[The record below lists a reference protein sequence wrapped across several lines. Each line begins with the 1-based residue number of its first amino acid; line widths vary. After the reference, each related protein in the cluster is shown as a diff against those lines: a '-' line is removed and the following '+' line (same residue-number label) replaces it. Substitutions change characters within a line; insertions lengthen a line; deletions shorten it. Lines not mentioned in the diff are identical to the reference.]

1 MKNKNIEFN
10 HFILTRFNLR
20 APWTHGDPDA
30 HLGLDE
36 GWLERRF
43 ELFEKVCLPSL
54 VRQTETAF
62 QWLLLLDHET
72 PERFVKRMEEWSFK
86 YPFFNPIYLKKEDEA
101 LILKEMNE
109 RTNFDHTRIMTR
121 LDNDDAIRPRMIE
134 NIQSMARKY
143 CQSNHLKRGFF
154 ISFPMGYSENL
165 DGVYLQRFRY
175 NPFASFVSSSDY
187 QRTILYW
194 DHTKITDVAPVYFK
208 YTWPMWCQVIHDENV
223 ANTIRGIYLPW
234 GGRRNLATHTK
245 ELKRRSF
252 AWQCAEVWRSFKYYL
267 FGT

>member
-1 MKNKNIEFN
+1 MKNKSTEFN

-30 HLGLDE
+30 HVGLDE

-86 YPFFNPIYLKKEDEA
+86 YPFFNSIYLKKEDEA

-109 RTNFDHTRIMTR
+109 RTDFNHTRIMTR
-121 LDNDDAIRPRMIE
+121 LDNDDAIHPRMIE
-134 NIQSMARKY
+134 NIQSMAHKY
-143 CQSNHLKRGFF
+143 YKLNNLKRGFF
-154 ISFPMGYSENL
+154 ISFPMGCSEN
-165 DGVYLQRFRY
+165 DGGFYLQRFRY
-175 NPFASFVSSSDY
+175 NPFISFVSLPDHD
-187 QRTILYW
+187 RTILYW

-208 YTWPMWCQVIHDENV
+208 YTRPMWCQVIHDENV
-223 ANTIRGIYLPW
+223 TNAVRGVYFPW
-234 GGRRNLATHTK
+234 GVSSEFAAGKK
-245 ELKRRSF
+245 ELNSRSLV
-252 AWQCAEVWRSFKYYL
+252 WQCAEVWKSFKRYIL
-267 FGT
+267 HR